1 MTQIYIGFGINL
13 GDREKQLRDAWE
25 HVARVVHITRTSAV
39 YETEPWGV
47 TAQPRYLNLV
57 VEAETNLSAKEL
69 LGALQTIEHEMGRIR
84 GMRYGPRIIDL
95 DILLYGDENIKA
107 DDLEIPH
114 PRLAERRF
122 VLLPLAELTPNLQH
136 PRLHLSILEL
146 LHRLPDK
153 GGEQLH
159 PTERA

>member
-1 MTQIYIGFGINL
+1 MAQIYIGFGTNL
-13 GDREKQLRDAWE
+13 GDREKQLRDAWAR
-25 HVARVVHITRTSAV
+25 VARAVHITRTSAV

-57 VEAETNLSAKEL
+57 VEGETDLSPKEL
-69 LGALQTIEHEMGRIR
+69 LGALQTIEQDMGRIR

-95 DILLYGDENIKA
+95 DILFYGEECIKT

-122 VLLPLAELTPNLQH
+122 VLMPLAELAPNLEH
-136 PRLHLSILEL
+136 PQLHLSILEL
-146 LHRLPDK
+146 LRRLPDK
-153 GGEQLH
+153 GGEQIHTTAL
-159 PTERA
+159 A